1 MVNSPRYVLC
11 IEVSKQIRKLEEE
24 VAALET
30 RLEIE
35 KAKPTFE
42 SPDFDLTS
50 KI

>member
-1 MVNSPRYVLC
+1 MVNIPGYALC
-11 IEVSKQIRKLEEE
+11 LEFTNQIRKLEEE